1 MDITA
6 KHIVYSGRVQGV
18 GFRFTV
24 LNVANNYRLAGSVRN
39 LPDGSVE
46 VFVQGPAESLDSFQR
61 DIDESFAGYIR
72 QTDIGSIPVN
82 TSLVDFKITF

>member
-1 MDITA
+1 MEVIA

-24 LNVANNYRLAGSVRN
+24 LNVANRYRLSGSVRN
-39 LPDGSVE
+39 LPDGAVE
-46 VFVQGPAESLDSFQR
+46 VYVQGQAESLDSFQR

-72 QTDIGSIPVN
+72 QTDIDLVPPDA
-82 TSLVDFKITF
+82 SLTDFKITF